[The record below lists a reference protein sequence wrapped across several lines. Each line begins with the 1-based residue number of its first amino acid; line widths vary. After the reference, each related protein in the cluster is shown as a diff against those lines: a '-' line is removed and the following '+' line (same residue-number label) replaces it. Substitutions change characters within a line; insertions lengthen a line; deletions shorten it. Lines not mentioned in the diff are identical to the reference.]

1 MKVYP
6 HLWFASQA
14 EEAMEF
20 YLSVFKDSKQLGR
33 IELPAPELSVVR
45 FELAG
50 LPVAA
55 LNAHSPAPYSE
66 AFSFLV
72 ETADQ
77 AETDYFW
84 NALRAGGGI
93 EQPCGWLTDKFGVYW
108 QVTPTILLQ
117 MIADPDR
124 QKASRVLQAMYQMKK
139 IIIADLE
146 RAYRGQQRAKPA
158 HGGKSGTR
166 ADPRER
172 RLARMG

>member
-6 HLWFASQA
+6 HLWFESQA

-20 YLSVFKDSKQLGR
+20 YMSVFKDSKVLER
-33 IELPAPELSVVR
+33 TDLPDPELSVVR

-50 LPVAA
+50 LPIAA
-55 LNAHSPAPYSE
+55 LNAHAHAPYNE

-72 ETADQ
+72 ETGDQ
-77 AETDYFW
+77 AETDYYW
-84 NALRAGGGI
+84 NALTAGGGK

-124 QKASRVLQAMYQMKK
+124 EKAGRVMQAMYKMNK

-146 RAYRGQQRAKPA
+146 AAYA
-158 HGGKSGTR
+158 GK
-166 ADPRER
+166 A
-172 RLARMG
+172 